1 MIIEISV
8 AVVAIAFAAL
18 VVFLIQTLR
27 SVSDLLGQTNMVIRE
42 MQEQMNGI
50 STEAVE
56 LLRHTNEVSVDVRNK
71 LHSIDSVVDSV
82 KNIGDAVQE
91 VTSSVKQ
98 ASTAVAGTI
107 RNSVPKDPKT
117 AGETAQHVLQTVP
130 IVIELWQKWRERKKA
145 EKSARPDE
153 THRTAVSAAVP
164 NR

>member
-42 MQEQMNGI
+42 LQEQMNGI

-82 KNIGDAVQE
+82 KNIGDASRKLLLR
-91 VTSSVKQ
+91 SSK
-98 ASTAVAGTI
+98 
-107 RNSVPKDPKT
+107 RPPR
-117 AGETAQHVLQTVP
+117 
-130 IVIELWQKWRERKKA
+130 WRERFG
-145 EKSARPDE
+145 
-153 THRTAVSAAVP
+153 TAYRKIRRRQGKRL
-164 NR
+164 NMCCRRCRW

>member
-42 MQEQMNGI
+42 LQEQMNGI

-82 KNIGDAVQE
+82 KKYRRRRPG
-91 VTSSVKQ
+91 SYFFGQ
-98 ASTAVAGTI
+98 ASVHRGGGNDSEQRTERSEDGRGNGSTCAADGADGDRAVAEVARKEESGI
-107 RNSVPKDPKT
+107 RPT
-117 AGETAQHVLQTVP
+117 
-130 IVIELWQKWRERKKA
+130 
-145 EKSARPDE
+145 
-153 THRTAVSAAVP
+153 
-164 NR
+164 